1 VASPAFYNNAIN
13 ASNAPQEGEARV
25 PALTTLLSDWVWE
38 QDEQYRLTFVSE
50 GLARKTGLD
59 PQALLGRARWELS
72 SPNLGEA
79 EWARHRAQLE
89 RREPFRDFE
98 FQRVLPNGRTVWL
111 SESGEPVFGS
121 DGGFRGYRGAGRDI
135 TSQKRF
141 EELLRLEHAVARA
154 LAHATRLAE
163 GLDAALRVMCEA
175 EGWDYGRCLRLD
187 GGQLTRLQDGWFARE
202 PQVEQFLRGA
212 RVLWQEGKPVWS
224 SAPAPGASSFA
235 TFAFPAIAHGKAIAI
250 LVFSGHGAR
259 EPDRSLLEAAPAIG
273 TLFGQFLSRMES
285 ENNLRESEARFRSLT
300 HMSSDFF
307 WESDAEHRF
316 TSLVHGPNYAAAQ
329 VGRDMI
335 GQAPWSV
342 PCVSPDAAGWAAHR
356 AVLNQQLSFRDFEFA
371 RVMPDGGTRHFA
383 ISGQPRFDPEGRFLG
398 YRGVGRDVTE
408 IAHARQRIASLAYS
422 DALTGLANRISLEPA
437 LEQAIERA
445 RRHNTPLAGVFIDL
459 DGFKQVNDQHGHA
472 AGDAFL
478 IEVGRRLRRSL
489 RASDLIAR
497 LGGDEFFVV
506 LEEVRD
512 TATVERVVG
521 KLVRELLRPFELA
534 NGARVRGSASLGV
547 SLYPADA
554 SDAATLMEHA
564 DKAMY
569 TAKKAGKNAYCLYA
583 PANGSG
589 NHKAAPPPPVDPG
602 NVKIPIGPQGG
613 SPFTARQ

>member
-1 VASPAFYNNAIN
+1 VASRSPAQANNAL
-13 ASNAPQEGEARV
+13 QEGEARV

-38 QDEQYRLTFVSE
+38 QDEQFRLTFVSE
-50 GLARKTGLD
+50 GLAKKTGLD
-59 PQALLGRARWELS
+59 PAAYLGRTRWDLPA
-72 SPNLGEA
+72 PNLSDA
-79 EWARHRAQLE
+79 DWARHRAQLE
-89 RREPFRDFE
+89 RHEPFRDFE
-98 FQRVLPNGRTVWL
+98 VLRLGPGGRPVWL
-111 SESGEPVFGS
+111 SESGEPVFDAEGR
-121 DGGFRGYRGAGRDI
+121 FKGYRGAGREI
-135 TSQKRF
+135 TAQKRV

-154 LAHATRLAE
+154 LAQATRLSE
-163 GLDAALRVMCEA
+163 GLEAALRVMCEA
-175 EGWDYGRCLRLD
+175 EGWDFGRCLKVEEGSLARV
-187 GGQLTRLQDGWFARE
+187 QDGWFARE

-212 RVLWQEGKPVWS
+212 RVLWEEGKPVWS
-224 SAPAPGASSFA
+224 SAPSPGAGSFA
-235 TFAFPAIAHGKAIAI
+235 TFAFPALSQGKAVAI

-273 TLFGQFLSRMES
+273 SLFGQFLSRMDAEVS
-285 ENNLRESEARFRSLT
+285 LRESEARFRSLT

-307 WESDAEHRF
+307 WESDMEHRL
-316 TSLVHGPNYAAAQ
+316 TSIVHGPNYAAAQ

-335 GQAPWSV
+335 GQAPWNV
-342 PCVSPDAAGWAAHR
+342 PSVSPDAAGWAAHK

-383 ISGQPRFDPEGRFLG
+383 VSGQPRFDAEGRFLG

-408 IAHARQRIASLAYS
+408 IAHARSRIAALAYS

-445 RRHNTPLAGVFIDL
+445 RRHNGKLAGVFIDL
-459 DGFKQVNDQHGHA
+459 DGFKAVNDSHGHA

-478 IEVGRRLRRSL
+478 VEVGRRLRRSL

-512 TATVERVVG
+512 IPTVERVVG

-534 NGARVRGSASLGV
+534 NGAKARVSASLGV
-547 SLYPADA
+547 SLYPGDA
-554 SDAATLMEHA
+554 TDGATLMEHA

-569 TAKKAGKNAYCLYA
+569 TAKKAGKNAYCLFSS
-583 PANGSG
+583 ANGN
-589 NHKAAPPPPVDPG
+589 NHKPPADPG
-602 NVKIPIGPQGG
+602 SVKIPIGPQSASSSGIPP
-613 SPFTARQ
+613 STTRQ

>member
-1 VASPAFYNNAIN
+1 VASRGSAVANNNALH
-13 ASNAPQEGEARV
+13 EGEARV

-38 QDEQYRLTFVSE
+38 QDEQFRLTFVSE
-50 GLARKTGLD
+50 GLASKTGLD
-59 PQALLGRARWELS
+59 PAALLGRTRWDLPA
-72 SPNLGEA
+72 PNVGEA
-79 EWARHRAQLE
+79 DWARHRAQLE
-89 RREPFRDFE
+89 RHEPFRDFE
-98 FQRVLPNGRTVWL
+98 FQRLLPNGRTVWL
-111 SESGEPVFGS
+111 SESGEPVFEM
-121 DGGFRGYRGAGRDI
+121 DGRFRGYRGAGRDV
-135 TSQKRF
+135 TAQKRV

-154 LAHATRLAE
+154 LAQAVRLAD
-163 GLDAALRVMCEA
+163 GLGEALRVMCEA
-175 EGWDYGRCLRLD
+175 EGWDYGRCLRLED
-187 GGQLTRLQDGWFARE
+187 GQLSRVQDGWFARE

-224 SAPAPGASSFA
+224 SAPAPGAASFA
-235 TFAFPAIAHGKAIAI
+235 TFAFPALAHGKAIAI

-273 TLFGQFLSRMES
+273 SLFGQFLSRMAAES
-285 ENNLRESEARFRSLT
+285 DLRESEARFRSLT

-307 WESDAEHRF
+307 WESDAEHRL

-342 PCVSPDAAGWAAHR
+342 PSVSPDAAGWAAHR
-356 AVLNQQLSFRDFEFA
+356 TMLNQQLSFRDFEFA

-383 ISGQPRFDPEGRFLG
+383 ISGQPRFDAESRFLG

-408 IAHARQRIASLAYS
+408 IAHARQRIAALAYS
-422 DALTGLANRISLEPA
+422 DVLTGLANRISLEPA

-445 RRHNTPLAGVFIDL
+445 RRHNAPLAGVFIDL
-459 DGFKQVNDQHGHA
+459 DGFKELNDQHGHA

-478 IEVGRRLRRSL
+478 VEVGRRLRRSL

-506 LEEVRD
+506 LEEIRD

-534 NGARVRGSASLGV
+534 NGARVRVSASLGV

-554 SDAATLMEHA
+554 NDAPTLMEHA

-569 TAKKAGKNAYCLYA
+569 TAKKAGKNAYCLYSSS
-583 PANGSG
+583 NGTPSP
-589 NHKAAPPPPVDPG
+589 KAPPVDPG
-602 NVKIPIGPQGG
+602 NVKIPIGPQSASSSGIPP
-613 SPFTARQ
+613 STTRQ

>member
-1 VASPAFYNNAIN
+1 MASRGSAVANNNALH
-13 ASNAPQEGEARV
+13 EGEARV

-38 QDEQYRLTFVSE
+38 QDEQFRLTFVSE
-50 GLARKTGLD
+50 GFATRTGLD
-59 PQALLGRARWELS
+59 PAVLLGRTRWDLPA
-72 SPNLGEA
+72 PNVSEA
-79 EWARHRAQLE
+79 DWARHRAQLE
-89 RREPFRDFE
+89 RHEPFRDFE
-98 FQRVLPNGRTVWL
+98 FQRLLPNGRAVWL
-111 SESGEPVFGS
+111 SESGEPVFEM
-121 DGGFRGYRGAGRDI
+121 DGRFRGYRGAGRDI
-135 TSQKRF
+135 TAQKRF

-154 LAHATRLAE
+154 LAQATRLSE
-163 GLDAALRVMCEA
+163 GLEAALRVMCET
-175 EGWDYGRCLRLD
+175 EGWDYGRCLRLND
-187 GGQLTRLQDGWFARE
+187 GQLTRVQDGWFARE

-224 SAPAPGASSFA
+224 SAPAPGAGSFA
-235 TFAFPAIAHGKAIAI
+235 TFAFPALAHGKAIAI

-273 TLFGQFLSRMES
+273 SLFGQFLSRMEA
-285 ENNLRESEARFRSLT
+285 EGDLRESEARFRSLT

-307 WESDAEHRF
+307 WESDAEHRL

-335 GQAPWSV
+335 GQTPWSV
-342 PCVSPDAAGWAAHR
+342 PSVSPDAAGWAAHR
-356 AVLNQQLSFRDFEFA
+356 TMLNQQLSFRDFEFA

-383 ISGQPRFDPEGRFLG
+383 ISGQPRFDAEGRFLG

-408 IAHARQRIASLAYS
+408 IAHARQRIAALAYS
-422 DALTGLANRISLEPA
+422 DVLTGLANRISLEPA

-445 RRHNTPLAGVFIDL
+445 RRHNAPLAGVFIDL
-459 DGFKQVNDQHGHA
+459 DGFKELNDQHGHA

-534 NGARVRGSASLGV
+534 NGARVRVSASLGV

-554 SDAATLMEHA
+554 NDAPTLMEHA

-569 TAKKAGKNAYCLYA
+569 TAKKAGKNAYCLYSS
-583 PANGSG
+583 ANGNASQ
-589 NHKAAPPPPVDPG
+589 KTPPVDPG
-602 NVKIPIGPQGG
+602 NVKIPIGPQSASSSGV
-613 SPFTARQ
+613 PPRTTRQ

>member
-1 VASPAFYNNAIN
+1 VGSPAFANNAN
-13 ASNAPQEGEARV
+13 NAPQEGEARV

-38 QDEQYRLTFVSE
+38 QDEQFRLTFVTE
-50 GLARKTGLD
+50 GLGAKTGLD
-59 PQALLGRARWELS
+59 PATLLGRTRWDLP

-79 EWARHRAQLE
+79 DWARHRAQLE
-89 RREPFRDFE
+89 RRESFRDFE

-111 SESGEPVFGS
+111 SESGEPVFER
-121 DGGFRGYRGAGRDI
+121 DGRFRGYRGAGRDI

-154 LAHATRLAE
+154 LAQAVRLSE
-163 GLDAALRVMCEA
+163 GLEAALRVMCEA

-187 GGQLTRLQDGWFARE
+187 EGQLKRTQDGWFARE

-212 RVLWQEGKPVWS
+212 RVLWQEGKPAWS
-224 SAPAPGASSFA
+224 SAPAPGAGSFA
-235 TFAFPAIAHGKAIAI
+235 TFAFPACVHGKAVAV

-273 TLFGQFLSRMES
+273 SLSGQFLSRMDAEG
-285 ENNLRESEARFRSLT
+285 NLRESEARFRSLT

-307 WESDAEHRF
+307 WESDAEHRL
-316 TSLVHGPNYAAAQ
+316 TSIVHGPNYAAAQ

-342 PCVSPDAAGWAAHR
+342 ASVSPDAAGWAAHR
-356 AVLNQQLSFRDFEFA
+356 AMLNQQLSFRDFEFA

-408 IAHARQRIASLAYS
+408 IAHARQRIAALAYS
-422 DALTGLANRISLEPA
+422 DALTGLANRISLGPA

-445 RRHNTPLAGVFIDL
+445 RRHNGKLAGVFIDL
-459 DGFKQVNDQHGHA
+459 DGFKSVNDLHGHA

-478 IEVGRRLRRSL
+478 IEAGRRLRRSL

-521 KLVRELLRPFELA
+521 KLVRELLAPFELA
-534 NGARVRGSASLGV
+534 NGVSVRVSASLGV
-547 SLYPADA
+547 SLFPGDA
-554 SDAATLMEHA
+554 TDAATLMEHA

-583 PANGSG
+583 PANG
-589 NHKAAPPPPVDPG
+589 NNLPKAPPLDPG
-602 NVKIPIGPQGG
+602 NVRIPIGPQNASSSGVPP
-613 SPFTARQ
+613 STTRQ